1 MSDLKELLKSVVVLQ
16 NQALQQLSKEFRQ
29 HCEVYVQQTG
39 LHPLTGAP
47 ARSTHESESFAPLL
61 RTRTGANSHVAP
73 ATICLLS
80 DKLKQL
86 TQTAC
91 VPCEDGA
98 RGVYVKSP
106 AQVALLLQ
114 AMRDMARASTDD
126 KVQLLY
132 VVNETLTRGR
142 AQPQH
147 TSNSGIP
154 LSASQSVCGAFEQ
167 GNGYDMLAEWF
178 AFVCTN
184 EDDEN
189 RSFASLILQ
198 ILLRNKPTLP
208 RARKSLVSRLKG
220 VTGTGFIRYREHKTL
235 LKSVLEQYRE

>member
-1 MSDLKELLKSVVVLQ
+1 MSDLKEHLKSVVVLQ
-16 NQALQQLSKEFRQ
+16 NQALQQLSAEFRQ

-39 LHPLTGAP
+39 RHPLTGAP
-47 ARSTHESESFAPLL
+47 ARAAHEVESFAPLL
-61 RTRTGANSHVAP
+61 RSRTGANSRVAP
-73 ATICLLS
+73 ATVCLLS
-80 DKLKQL
+80 DKLKEL
-86 TQTAC
+86 SQTAC
-91 VPCEDGA
+91 VPCEDGV

-106 AQVALLLQ
+106 AQVTLLLQ
-114 AMRDMARASTDD
+114 TMRDLARASTDD

-142 AQPQH
+142 AQQPPVG
-147 TSNSGIP
+147 SGSIP

-220 VTGTGFIRYREHKTL
+220 VTGTGFVRYREHKSL
-235 LKSVLEQYRE
+235 LKRVLEQYRE